1 MRAAFAAMQG
11 GFRPVL
17 FAGRPSLNLPST
29 QLSSGGRGGRYMSS
43 EEHDE
48 REEVAEDA
56 AEDLEVTDEAADD
69 VRGGGRRRKL
79 DGDSGL
85 DSGTMARR

>member
-1 MRAAFAAMQG
+1 
-11 GFRPVL
+11 
-17 FAGRPSLNLPST
+17 
-29 QLSSGGRGGRYMSS
+29 MSS